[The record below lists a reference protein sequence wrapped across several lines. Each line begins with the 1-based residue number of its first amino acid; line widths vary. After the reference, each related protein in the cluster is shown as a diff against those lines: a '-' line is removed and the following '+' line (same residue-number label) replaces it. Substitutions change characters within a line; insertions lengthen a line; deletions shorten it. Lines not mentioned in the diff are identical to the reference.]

1 LTAIICE
8 GLILVSEELDP
19 HSMISNNTN
28 SNKVALVTGSSSGI
42 GLETSLTLAENNFR
56 TYATMRN
63 LNKASNIMELAKKR
77 NVAVQ
82 ITKLDVNDDYSVQQA
97 VQQIVEEE
105 KAIDLLVNNAGYTQ
119 LGTVED
125 LSLNEIQAQFNTN
138 IFGIFRMIKEVAP
151 IMRRQRTGGTII
163 NIGSANG
170 FFGVPCASAYVS
182 TKFALEGLTQSLR
195 FELSQFGIKVVIIEP
210 GAIKTNAAT
219 NSMFLPKKL
228 REQQHQ
234 LKSISFS
241 EEMTKSIMNKSVAA
255 IANGSSPKVVAEI
268 VLKIVREKEPQW
280 RYLAGVDAETLY
292 KAKKDMNDQ
301 EFEKFLYKT
310 LDL

>member
-1 LTAIICE
+1 M
-8 GLILVSEELDP
+8 VSEEIDP

-63 LNKASNIMELAKKR
+63 LDKASNVMELAKKR

-82 ITKLDVNDDYSVQQA
+82 ITKLDVNDDCSVQQA

-119 LGTVED
+119 LGAVED

-138 IFGIFRMIKEVAP
+138 VFGIFRMIKEVVP
-151 IMRRQRTGGTII
+151 IMRRQRTGRTII

-170 FFGVPCASAYVS
+170 FFGVPCASAYIS
-182 TKFALEGLTQSLR
+182 NEICIRGPYAILE
-195 FELSQFGIKVVIIEP
+195 I
-210 GAIKTNAAT
+210 
-219 NSMFLPKKL
+219 
-228 REQQHQ
+228 
-234 LKSISFS
+234 
-241 EEMTKSIMNKSVAA
+241 
-255 IANGSSPKVVAEI
+255 
-268 VLKIVREKEPQW
+268 
-280 RYLAGVDAETLY
+280 
-292 KAKKDMNDQ
+292 
-301 EFEKFLYKT
+301 
-310 LDL
+310 